1 VKGLTDR
8 FGLEVLDEDEC
19 FELMSTQEVGRLAVV
34 SGGVPLIFPV
44 NFAVANGNIVIRT
57 APGTKLTAAGRN
69 QVTIEADE
77 IDPATHTGWSVVVR
91 GRAEEITDFDPADI
105 RGLRHIALN
114 PWAGDKPVWLRIVPA
129 VITGRRLLPGP
140 PRRTSVGDPGWR
152 DEPAWPVPVD
162 DERARWLASGIVRV
176 DHPAEGAAGAPAHE
190 HRHAAFAMVDAE
202 GRRLALASYEG
213 PLTSDEVDLSLVLA
227 PESGEDG
234 VEAGALLVR
243 RLAAV
248 AYADG
253 ARRIVVDYD
262 LLIADVAES
271 LALTG
276 FPWTVHHQDRSARA
290 ELALPVDD

>member
-1 VKGLTDR
+1 MRGLTDR

-19 FELMSTQEVGRLAVV
+19 FELMATMEVGRLAVV

-44 NFAVANGNIVIRT
+44 NYAVVDNTVVIRT

-91 GRAEEITDFDPADI
+91 GRAEEITDFEPAEV
-105 RGLRHIALN
+105 RELRNIALN
-114 PWAGDKPVWLRIVPA
+114 PWAGDKPVWMRIVPL
-129 VITGRRLLPGP
+129 VVTGRRLHAGGNGRPGE
-140 PRRTSVGDPGWR
+140 GPGW
-152 DEPAWPVPVD
+152 AVAVD

-176 DHPAEGAAGAPAHE
+176 DPPDLEEARVHDR
-190 HRHAAFAMVDAE
+190 RHAAFAMVDAE
-202 GRRLALASYEG
+202 GRRLALASYDG
-213 PLTSDEVDLSLVLA
+213 ALTSDEVDLSLVLA

-262 LLIADVAES
+262 LLIADVAEA

-276 FPWTVHHQDRSARA
+276 FSWVVHHQDRSARA
-290 ELALPVDD
+290 ELALPVNE

>member
-19 FELMSTQEVGRLAVV
+19 FELMASMEVGRLAVV

-44 NFAVANGNIVIRT
+44 NYAVVDGTVVIRT

-91 GRAEEITDFDPADI
+91 GRAEEITNFDPAEVQ
-105 RGLRHIALN
+105 GLRHIALN

-129 VITGRRLLPGP
+129 VVTGRRLRAGPRPRNPG
-140 PRRTSVGDPGWR
+140 DLGWR

-176 DHPAEGAAGAPAHE
+176 DQPDPPEGGLHE
-190 HRHAAFAMVDAE
+190 HRHAAFAMVDAD

-248 AYADG
+248 AHADG

-276 FPWTVHHQDRSARA
+276 YTWDVHHQDRSARA
-290 ELALPVDD
+290 ELSLPADD

>member
-1 VKGLTDR
+1 MKGLIDR

-19 FELMSTQEVGRLAVV
+19 FELMATMEVGRLAVV

-44 NFAVANGNIVIRT
+44 NYAVVDGNVVIRT

-91 GRAEEITDFDPADI
+91 GRAEEITDFDPSDDQGAAQHRPQT
-105 RGLRHIALN
+105 RG
-114 PWAGDKPVWLRIVPA
+114 PA
-129 VITGRRLLPGP
+129 RSRCGCGSFPLVVTGRRLRSDHPPAEPGSQAG
-140 PRRTSVGDPGWR
+140 RTSRRGRCRSTTNGPAGW
-152 DEPAWPVPVD
+152 PAGSS
-162 DERARWLASGIVRV
+162 ASTRRK
-176 DHPAEGAAGAPAHE
+176 PSSSGAHDR
-190 HRHAAFAMVDAE
+190 RHAAFAMVDSE
-202 GRRLALASYEG
+202 GRRLALASYDG
-213 PLTSDEVDLSLVLA
+213 AADAPTRSTSA
-227 PESGEDG
+227 WCWRPESGEDG

-248 AYADG
+248 AHADG
-253 ARRIVVDYD
+253 ARRIVADYD

-276 FPWTVHHQDRSARA
+276 FTWVVQHQDRSARA

>member
-44 NFAVANGNIVIRT
+44 NFAVAEGNVVIRT

-77 IDPATHTGWSVVVR
+77 IDPATHTGWSVIVR

-105 RGLRHIALN
+105 QGLRHIALN

-129 VITGRRLLPGP
+129 VITGRRLLAGP
-140 PRRTSVGDPGWR
+140 PRRTNVGDPGWR
-152 DEPAWPVPVD
+152 DEPAWPVPIE

-176 DHPAEGAAGAPAHE
+176 DPSDVVEGGE
-190 HRHAAFAMVDAE
+190 QERRHAAFAMVDAE
-202 GRRLALASYEG
+202 GRRLALASFDG
-213 PLTSDEVDLSLVLA
+213 PITSDEVDLSLVLA
-227 PESGEDG
+227 PGSGEDG

-248 AYADG
+248 AYGEG
-253 ARRIVVDYD
+253 ARRVVVDYD
-262 LLIADVAES
+262 LLIADVAEA

-290 ELALPVDD
+290 ELALPVDE